1 MNLNETINT
10 LMMIVSMRMAQDIKY
25 TEVRKKEKMCLLFD
39 LAIHF
44 SAHGIILRSHT
55 INVHDVDFLDNS

>member
-25 TEVRKKEKMCLLFD
+25 TKVRKKEKMCLLFD

-55 INVHDVDFLDNS
+55 INVHDVGYLDNS